1 MLSRAGLFLCLA
13 IWLGACASPEP
24 SSPLDAG
31 AETSAA
37 EVAPSG
43 VAPPLPTSEPPSVQA
58 SALPNALS
66 TVTAVA
72 SAQPAASAPQK
83 KFRYVVGAIGD
94 SLTDEKSHG
103 GQYLEVL
110 RERCPKSTF
119 LGFGKGGNMVNMM
132 RKRFLRDV
140 YADGTPEAR
149 KLTHVIILGGL
160 GDILSNETAF
170 RTAKKIGADITTM
183 VGWAHERGA
192 KAYVLKLPPWGKMKA
207 FNAER
212 GAMTREV
219 NAWIDSEVAEKRID
233 ATFDTRAV
241 LACGNVDVLCDENAW
256 KDGIHWSEKGQRAI
270 GDALHKALFS
280 DCE

>member
-1 MLSRAGLFLCLA
+1 VFSRHGFFVWFAAC
-13 IWLGACASPEP
+13 LGACASPEP

-31 AETSAA
+31 AEGSATA
-37 EVAPSG
+37 SAPSG
-43 VAPPLPTSEPPSVQA
+43 VAPPLPT
-58 SALPNALS
+58 
-66 TVTAVA
+66 A
-72 SAQPAASAPQK
+72 SAQPIAPASQAAVTSATVAPSATPK

-103 GQYLEVL
+103 GQYLQVL
-110 RERCPKSTF
+110 REKCPKSTF

-140 YADGTPEAR
+140 YADGTPEER

-170 RTAKKIGADITTM
+170 RTAKKIGADITIM
-183 VGWAHERGA
+183 VGWAHDRGA
-192 KAYVLKLPPWGKMKA
+192 KAFVLKLPPWGKMKA
-207 FNAER
+207 FNGER
-212 GAMTREV
+212 GAMTRDV
-219 NAWIDSEVAEKRID
+219 NTWIDGEVAAKRID
-233 ATFDTRAV
+233 GTFDTRSV

-256 KDGIHWSEKGQRAI
+256 KDGIHWSEKGQRAV
-270 GDALHKALFS
+270 GAALHAALFS